1 MSSNVNHL
9 AQPCIYGHIVSSYGE
24 RKSRFMKWLSKLFNG
39 RDSRRRVAT
48 GGQQPH
54 SFGDGNVVLRAPS
67 RSSDDRSR
75 SNKEKEELDRAVA
88 LSLAEDLNK
97 PNGYRWRTGNDEDRA
112 RTLHDSFNSAPYP
125 PYGPRD
131 YNQEGYRKCG
141 GCEREI
147 ANGNYLGC
155 MGTFFHPEC
164 FCCCACG
171 YPITEHEFSLSGK
184 NTYHKSCFKELT
196 HPKCE
201 VCHQFIPTNRVGLI
215 EYRCHPFWSQKY
227 CPSHEHDN
235 TARCCSCERLES
247 WNTRYI
253 SLGDGRSICLECMES
268 AIMDTGDCQPLYHA
282 IRDYYEGLNMRIDQ
296 QIPMLLVER
305 LALNEAIE
313 GEKRGFHHLP
323 ETRGLCLSEEQTVTS
338 VSRRP
343 RMERCGLVVI
353 RTQPQKLVRRCEVTA
368 ILVLYGLPRLLTG
381 AILAHELMHGWLRL
395 NGFRNLRHEVE
406 EGICQVLAHLWLE
419 SEVPLESRNMASTA
433 SSSSTW
439 SYGSSTATATA
450 TASSSSSSS
459 SSPWSSTKKG
469 GKSGVENK
477 LGGFFMHQIAHD
489 ASPAYGGGYRAAMA
503 AVNRY
508 GLRRTLDHIRLTGT
522 FPE

>member
-1 MSSNVNHL
+1 MDSSNANHF
-9 AQPCIYGHIVSSYGE
+9 AQPCIYGHIVSSSVE

-39 RDSRRRVAT
+39 GASRRRFAT
-48 GGQQPH
+48 GGQQPQ
-54 SFGDGNVVLRAPS
+54 SFGDGNVILHAPS

-75 SNKEKEELDRAVA
+75 GNKEKEELDRAVA

-97 PNGYRWRTGNDEDRA
+97 PNGYRRTVNDEDLA

-125 PYGPRD
+125 PYGLRD
-131 YNQEGYRKCG
+131 YYPEDYRKCG
-141 GCEREI
+141 GCKHDI
-147 ANGNYLGC
+147 VHGNYLGC

-164 FCCCACG
+164 FRCFACG
-171 YPITEHEFSLSGK
+171 YPIAEPEFSLSGQ

-201 VCHQFIPTNRVGLI
+201 VCHEFIPTNGIGLI

-227 CPSHEHDN
+227 CPSHEHDH
-235 TARCCSCERLES
+235 TPRCCSCERLES

-282 IRDYYEGLNMRIDQ
+282 IRDYYEGLNMRINQ

-313 GEKRGFHHLP
+313 GEKHGFHHMP

-343 RMERCGLVVI
+343 RMERCGLVGM

-368 ILVLYGLPRLLTG
+368 ILVLYGLPRLQTG

-395 NGFRNLRHEVE
+395 NGYRNLRHEVE

-419 SEVPLESRNMASTA
+419 SEVVLPESRNMPST

-439 SYGSSTATATA
+439 
-450 TASSSSSSS
+450 SSS
-459 SSPWSSTKKG
+459 SSPWSSSSKKG
-469 GKSGVENK
+469 GKSSVENK
-477 LGGFFMHQIAHD
+477 LGKFFMHQIAHD
-489 ASPAYGGGYRAAMA
+489 ASPAYGGGYRDAMA
-503 AVNRY
+503 AVNKY
-508 GLRRTLDHIRLTGT
+508 GLRRTLDHIRFTGT

>member
-1 MSSNVNHL
+1 MSSSNVNHL
-9 AQPCIYGHIVSSYGE
+9 AQPCIYAGNIVSSYGE
-24 RKSRFMKWLSKLFNG
+24 RKSRLMRWLSKVFQG
-39 RDSRRRVAT
+39 GGSRRRAAT
-48 GGQQPH
+48 GVQQP
-54 SFGDGNVVLRAPS
+54 GDGNVILRAPT
-67 RSSDDRSR
+67 RSLDDRSR
-75 SNKEKEELDRAVA
+75 ANKEKEELDRAVA
-88 LSLAEDLNK
+88 LSLNEDISK
-97 PNGYRWRTGNDEDRA
+97 PNGYRWRTANDEDLA
-112 RTLHDSFNSAPYP
+112 RTLHDSFNSALYNPQ
-125 PYGPRD
+125 YGHRD
-131 YNQEGYRKCG
+131 YYPEAYRKCG

-147 ANGNYLGC
+147 LQGNYLGC
-155 MGTFFHPEC
+155 MGTFFHREC
-164 FCCCACG
+164 FCCFACG
-171 YPITEHEFSLSGK
+171 HPITELEFSLSGK
-184 NTYHKSCFKELT
+184 DTYHKSCFKELT

-201 VCHQFIPTNRVGLI
+201 VCHQFIPTNGAGLI

-247 WNTRYI
+247 WNARYI
-253 SLGDGRSICLECMES
+253 SLGDSRSICLECMES

-305 LALNEAIE
+305 IALNEAIE
-313 GEKRGFHHLP
+313 GEKHGYHHMP

-343 RMERCGLVVI
+343 RMERCGLVGM
-353 RTQPQKLVRRCEVTA
+353 RTQLQKLVRRCDVTA

-395 NGFRNLRHEVE
+395 NGYRHLRHEVE
-406 EGICQVLAHLWLE
+406 EGICQVLARLWLE
-419 SEVPLESRNMASTA
+419 SEVLSIPS
-433 SSSSTW
+433 
-439 SYGSSTATATA
+439 ATF

-459 SSPWSSTKKG
+459 SYSPWSASKKG
-469 GKSGVENK
+469 GKSAVENK
-477 LGGFFMHQIAHD
+477 LGEFFMHQIAHD